1 MLSRVA
7 ENIYWGSRYIERAE
21 NTARLVSAATN
32 LMLDL
37 PKGMRQEWGPLIA
50 ISGCDDIYR
59 KSHDDYGERAVLRFM
74 IGAKDNPA
82 SILSSLQSAR
92 ENCRTIR
99 DIVPREVWEQIN
111 ALHLYAR
118 EHMQVGLTKR
128 GRHAFLKEIILRCQT
143 IAGKVS
149 GTMNHDQGYQFLRL
163 GGSLERADMTTR
175 ILDVSSAD
183 LLHEDGPDL
192 EPFANTR
199 WMAVL
204 KSLSGYQ
211 MYRRSHQP
219 RVQRSAVIRFL
230 LNSAA
235 FPRAVYYCINQ
246 VERAIAELP
255 RNESTLRVVGRL
267 KRSLTSSDAD
277 TLDQEALHAF
287 IDEFQITVS
296 DLHQKLSETWFLP
309 VPEEATIEDG
319 ASQSQSKVSNT

>member
-7 ENIYWGSRYIERAE
+7 ENIYWMSRYIERAE
-21 NTARLVSAATN
+21 NTARLVSVGTS

-37 PKGMRQEWGPLIA
+37 PTGMRQGWGPLIA
-50 ISGCDDIYR
+50 ISGCDEIYL
-59 KSHDDYGERAVLRFM
+59 KSHGDYGERAVLRFM

-82 SILSSLQSAR
+82 SILGSLQSAR

-111 ALHLYAR
+111 ALHFYAR
-118 EHMQVGLTKR
+118 EHMQEGLTKR
-128 GRHAFLKEIILRCQT
+128 GRHPFTQQIVLRSQT

-149 GTMNHDQGYQFLRL
+149 GTMNRDQGYQFLRL
-163 GGSLERADMTTR
+163 GRGLERADMTTR
-175 ILDVSSAD
+175 ILDVSSAN

-211 MYRRSHQP
+211 MYRRSQQP
-219 RVQRSAVIRFL
+219 RVLRSAVIRFL
-230 LNSAA
+230 LQSPV
-235 FPRAVYYCINQ
+235 FPRAVYYCVNQ
-246 VERAIAELP
+246 VEASIAELP
-255 RNESTLRVVGRL
+255 RNEAALRVVGRL
-267 KRSLTSSDAD
+267 KRSLTSSGVEK
-277 TLDQEALHAF
+277 LDREALHSF

-296 DLHQKLSETWFLP
+296 DLHRELAETWFLP
-309 VPEEATIEDG
+309 APVEDPV
-319 ASQSQSKVSNT
+319 AA